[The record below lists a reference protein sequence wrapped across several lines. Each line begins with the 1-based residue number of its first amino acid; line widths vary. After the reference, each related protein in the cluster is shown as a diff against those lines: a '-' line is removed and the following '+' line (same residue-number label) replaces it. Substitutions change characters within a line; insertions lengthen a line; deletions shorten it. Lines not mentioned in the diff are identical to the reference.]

1 MTASA
6 TIKAPPAWAVALGF
20 LAVYILWGST
30 YLGIKI
36 VVETIPPFIGAAA
49 RHLTAGIILFTFL
62 RLRGN
67 PMPTRVQW
75 KSGLVAGGFLL
86 LGGNGLLM
94 WAEQTVPSGAASVI
108 IATVPLFMV
117 SFDTML
123 FRNSKLTPS
132 IVLSLFLGLV
142 GVAFLV
148 WKPDSGDVIVK
159 PLGALVLILASIS
172 WAFGSLLSRRLEMPK
187 NSLMG
192 TATQML
198 GGGALL
204 VPFGLLQGEASRLD
218 PGSISSESI
227 LALLYLIGPGSLVA
241 FSCYTWILKVSTPA
255 KVSTYAYVNPL
266 VAIILGVWLA
276 DEAFTPQM
284 MLGAAAI
291 LFAVIVV
298 VSVKRRNDPRAPA
311 TALPPAAPELEKA

>member
-1 MTASA
+1 MN
-6 TIKAPPAWAVALGF
+6 PPTTHRPPPTWAVALGF
-20 LAVYILWGST
+20 LAVYVLWGST
-30 YLGIKI
+30 YLAIKI
-36 VVETIPPFIGAAA
+36 VVETIPPFIGAAF
-49 RHLTAGIILFTFL
+49 RHLAAGAILFTIL

-67 PMPTRVQW
+67 AWPTRVQW
-75 KSGLVAGGFLL
+75 KSGFVVGGFLL

-123 FRNSKLTPS
+123 FRSSKVTPS
-132 IVLSLFLGLV
+132 IVISLLLGLI

-148 WKPDSGDVIVK
+148 WKPDTGDVIVK
-159 PLGALVLILASIS
+159 PLGATVLIVASIS
-172 WAFGSLLSRRLEMPK
+172 WAFGSLLSRRMPMPA

-204 VPFGLLQGEASRLD
+204 VPFGLLQGEGSRLD
-218 PGSISSESI
+218 PAGISMPSA
-227 LALLYLIGPGSLVA
+227 LALVYLIGPGSLIA

-276 DEAFTPQM
+276 DEVFTPPM

-291 LFAVIVV
+291 LLAVIVV
-298 VSVKRRNDPRAPA
+298 VSVKRRKPMEPGVVAA
-311 TALPPAAPELEKA
+311 TPPVVKEG

>member
-1 MTASA
+1 MS
-6 TIKAPPAWAVALGF
+6 KAPPTWTVALGF

-30 YLGIKI
+30 YLAIKI

-49 RHLTAGIILFTFL
+49 RHLTAGVILFAIL

-67 PMPTRVQW
+67 PMPSRREW
-75 KSGLVAGGFLL
+75 KSGLVVGGFLL

-117 SFDTML
+117 AFDTFF
-123 FRNSKLTPS
+123 FRNSQLTPS
-132 IVLSLFLGLV
+132 LVLSLLIGLV
-142 GVAFLV
+142 GVGFLT
-148 WKPDSGDVIVK
+148 WQTGATDDEGVIQ
-159 PLGALVLILASIS
+159 PLGAVVLIVASVS
-172 WAFGSLLSRRLEMPK
+172 WAFGSLLSRRLPMPT

-204 VPFGLLQGEASRLD
+204 VPFGLVQGEGARLD
-218 PGSISSESI
+218 PAGVSGASL
-227 LALLYLIGPGSLVA
+227 LALLYLIGPGSLIA

-266 VAIILGVWLA
+266 VAIVLGVWLA
-276 DEAFTPQM
+276 NETLTPRM
-284 MLGAAAI
+284 MVGAAAI
-291 LFAVIVV
+291 LLAVIVV
-298 VSVKRRNDPRAPA
+298 VTLKRKRPAVGATSAPTPSPVDPGEGA
-311 TALPPAAPELEKA
+311 

>member
-1 MTASA
+1 MNNPA
-6 TIKAPPAWAVALGF
+6 THRPPPTWAVALGF

-49 RHLTAGIILFTFL
+49 RHLTAGIILFFVL
-62 RLRGN
+62 RMRGN
-67 PMPTRVQW
+67 PMPSRSEW
-75 KSGLVAGGFLL
+75 KSGLIAGGFLL

-123 FRNSKLTPS
+123 FRSSKLTPS
-132 IVLSLFLGLV
+132 IVLSLLLGLV
-142 GVAFLV
+142 GVGFLV
-148 WKPDSGDVIVK
+148 WKPETQEGVVQ
-159 PLGALVLILASIS
+159 PLGAAVLILASIS
-172 WAFGSLLSRRLEMPK
+172 WAFGSLLSRRLPMPK

-204 VPFGLLQGEASRLD
+204 VPFGLLQGEGSRLD
-218 PGSISSESI
+218 VGAISTESV
-227 LALLYLIGPGSLVA
+227 LALLYLIGPGSLIA

-276 DEAFTPQM
+276 DETFTPQM

-291 LFAVIVV
+291 LLAVIVV
-298 VSVKRRNDPRAPA
+298 VSVKRRKEPGAPAAAVPPAPRAP
-311 TALPPAAPELEKA
+311 EKA